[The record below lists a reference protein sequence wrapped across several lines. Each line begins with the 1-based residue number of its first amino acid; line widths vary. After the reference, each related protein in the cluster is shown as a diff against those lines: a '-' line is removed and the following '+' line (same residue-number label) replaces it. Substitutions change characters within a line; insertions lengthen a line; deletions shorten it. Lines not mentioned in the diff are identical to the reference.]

1 MKSGAVAEVE
11 VAEKS
16 QLTDEEVVEAIST
29 EIKKRKD
36 AAAQYEAAGRTELS
50 AGETTEAAILMKY
63 MPEQMSE
70 DAVKALIA
78 QAIAETGAA
87 GLTGKAGAKDMGRV
101 MGAVAPKTKGEIR
114 RVAAQCACE
123 RSIGSIT
130 MIDLV
135 FHNRTKS
142 RVYGRDFFGARV
154 SRNGTVHTPAQR
166 APGRGG
172 HHAHRSDG
180 NADAQPDAPES

>member
-1 MKSGAVAEVE
+1 MLKDTIKEDMKTAFKAGDTVTRGTLTMLLSVIQNRELEKRAKLMKSGAVAEVE

-101 MGAVAPKTKGEIR
+101 MGAVAPKTKGKFD
-114 RVAAQCACE
+114 
-123 RSIGSIT
+123 GSRLNA
-130 MIDLV
+130 LV
-135 FHNRTKS
+135 KEAL
-142 RVYGRDFFGARV
+142 GA
-154 SRNGTVHTPAQR
+154 
-166 APGRGG
+166 
-172 HHAHRSDG
+172 
-180 NADAQPDAPES
+180 